1 MARAMGHGLRRIHD
15 ISQVSL
21 AQDDVD
27 WRLVDRIG
35 NAAGQMEYEGGS
47 RGPIHGDAR
56 LGNVLV
62 DGSGRFVRFSD
73 FEEFGV
79 GDQAADLVLCL
90 VETACED
97 PRRACQA
104 VDWVVSG
111 YMAAG
116 SGRFGELSEK
126 GARYALATAA
136 LKELTGWAEENGVDA
151 LVNRYEIGAEAAL
164 DAIAKLAPTWFS
176 SDL

>member
-1 MARAMGHGLRRIHD
+1 YGDAWIVKSYKSAWLRRNEAAAIRHLGPSGLAPAHCYAQSATVLIWPDDGLTGAQRLDEGMARAMGHGLRRIHD

-116 SGRFGELSEK
+116 SG
-126 GARYALATAA
+126 
-136 LKELTGWAEENGVDA
+136 
-151 LVNRYEIGAEAAL
+151 
-164 DAIAKLAPTWFS
+164 
-176 SDL
+176 